1 LKRGGHLRAGR
12 GDFGA
17 GILAAAFGAA
27 AVAGCG
33 IATDPATRLAADLED
48 AAGRLPAREG
58 ATDALHHATPSR
70 PGQCDGPYKVQ
81 LDRVG
86 AMIVWCKDAAGNTVS
101 SHSTSSHSRAVD
113 TSQTFIVDKGAGETL
128 IIDLTRRDG
137 RAVITGVR

>member
-1 LKRGGHLRAGR
+1 MPFASGKLRRGA
-12 GDFGA
+12 A
-17 GILAAAFGAA
+17 YAILAISLTA
-27 AVAGCG
+27 CG

-70 PGQCDGPYKVQ
+70 AGQCDGPYKLQ
-81 LDRVG
+81 LDQVG
-86 AMIVWCKDAAGNTVS
+86 AMIVWCKDVAGNTIS

-113 TSQTFIVDKGAGETL
+113 ASQTFIVDKGAGETL
-128 IIDLTRRDG
+128 IIDLERRDG